1 MNAWGRRQ
9 LGALLA
15 GATILALC
23 GCAES
28 PELALR
34 REIDS
39 LKVTAKERDAKLAA
53 QEAAIRELN
62 KQLSV
67 ARSISEDDLKRV
79 FYPEKIEI
87 DRLTGGFDN
96 DNQAGDDGVVVY
108 LRPIDRFGDIVK
120 VPGDITIQLYDLAAP
135 ENRQFIGE
143 YRVPVEKA
151 GELWH
156 GKMMTNHFTI
166 KCPWPKSPPE
176 NPVVTVRVVFVD
188 YLTKRVVAAQS
199 TCTVKLHGG
208 EPPASAPAPQ

>member
-1 MNAWGRRQ
+1 MTRRGGCATSV
-9 LGALLA
+9 LTWLLA
-15 GATILALC
+15 AAL

-34 REIDS
+34 REIDG
-39 LKVTAKERDAKLAA
+39 LKATLKERDNKLAA
-53 QEAAIRELN
+53 AEAANRELN
-62 KQLSV
+62 RQLSV

-96 DNQAGDDGVVVY
+96 DGQPGDDGVVVY
-108 LRPIDRFGDIVK
+108 LRPIDRFGDVVK

-135 ENRQFIGE
+135 ENRQFVGE
-143 YRVPVEKA
+143 YRVPVDRA

-156 GKMMTNHFTI
+156 GKLMTNHYTI

-176 NPVVTVRVVFVD
+176 NSTITVRVVFVD
-188 YLTKRVVAAQS
+188 YLTKRVVSAQS
-199 TCTVKLHGG
+199 TCNVKLRGG
-208 EPPASAPAPQ
+208 VSTTSQPARE